1 MYSLLICCTSA
12 DRCEICSDFLS
23 SRLVHDSEFHM
34 GLRTGILRFHPR
46 NTVSRELS
54 RMASSPFLI
63 TPCYRL
69 QSAYFFYKYF
79 LIWTVFKV
87 FIEFVTVLLLCHVL
101 VFGPGAMWNLSSLL
115 RDGICAPCTGR

>member
-12 DRCEICSDFLS
+12 DRYEICSDFLS

-34 GLRTGILRFHPR
+34 GLRTGILRLHPR

-54 RMASSPFLI
+54 RMASSPLLSA
-63 TPCYRL
+63 PCYRL
-69 QSAYFFYKYF
+69 LIFYKYF

-115 RDGICAPCTGR
+115 RDRICAPCFGR